1 MDRAAPGDGQ
11 HPVFLLVIQVAMK
24 DYVAPNH
31 VQHDVFLFLALLAV
45 PGVDPLVAEL
55 DGDPLQGP
63 SLSPGVQ
70 DQGHGG
76 SSTQSCQ
83 QQLVGIGTQSVP
95 IWRRLV
101 GYPGM
106 GSGGHHLLE
115 VLKAFNLDCIHRV
128 PPLTL
133 IEICQEVRQF
143 ENSVE
148 RSMWASTKLDASH

>member
-76 SSTQSCQ
+76 SGAQSGQ
-83 QQLVGIGTQSVP
+83 QQLVGIGTKSVA
-95 IWRRLV
+95 IWQRLV
-101 GYPGM
+101 GYPRM
-106 GSGGHHLLE
+106 GSGVARGL
-115 VLKAFNLDCIHRV
+115 VAAG
-128 PPLTL
+128 L
-133 IEICQEVRQF
+133 ILHPVRWGCQ
-143 ENSVE
+143 S
-148 RSMWASTKLDASH
+148 AS